1 MGIIRGSRA
10 VRTGSTE
17 VWSSDPNITR
27 PTLAK
32 KIVILNFF
40 ALCIVAAILFPNT
53 SLKILQYTTAGVI
66 ILMASLRILAIV
78 ITCLQMFK
86 GKVFQ
91 KNEAETPAGQIDW
104 PHFTVLV
111 PLFKEAGV
119 VKSLMENL
127 ANLDYPQE
135 KLDIIMVCEVD
146 DLATC
151 MAVEKHIRPPFK
163 LFRVGPSEPRTK
175 PKALNS
181 ALCTIPQSRNDDIV
195 TIYDAEDRPHPYQL
209 KAAAIAF
216 MNNPQLAA
224 VQAPLGYY
232 NAGQN
237 LLTRFFALEYA
248 ALFHVWNPALT
259 CLRLPFTLGGT
270 SNHIRRH
277 VIEKAGGW
285 DSHNVT
291 EDADLSFKITALA
304 QGGAAYKIGCIGYGT
319 QEEAVSHVRPWI
331 HQRSRWLKGFM
342 QTWDVH
348 MRRKISGPAGG
359 SFPIRARAKNALA
372 LQITIGTTLLAAFL
386 HVPSLC
392 IVLGLIIADSFG
404 MTTFTIPHSYYMLLG
419 FGYGA
424 AIASAIMGA
433 IKEGKP
439 HLIPYSFLM
448 PFYWLLQ
455 FPAAMIAAWEFVT
468 APSYWRKTTHGE
480 QEPQAMTKDKA
491 SALEPELGYP
501 I

>member
-1 MGIIRGSRA
+1 MGVIGINRA
-10 VRTGSTE
+10 VSTGSIGA
-17 VWSSDPNITR
+17 WSSDPNIAR

-32 KIVILNFF
+32 KAIILNIFT
-40 ALCIVAAILFPNT
+40 LCVLTAILFPHMT
-53 SLKILQYTTAGVI
+53 IRILQYATAGVI

-78 ITCLQMFK
+78 ITCLQMLK
-86 GKVFQ
+86 RKIFQ
-91 KNEAETPAGQIDW
+91 KNEVEIPTSQIDW

-127 ANLDYPQE
+127 AKLDYPRG
-135 KLDIIMVCEVD
+135 KLDIIMVCEID

-151 MAVEKHIRPPFK
+151 NAVKKHIRPPFK

-181 ALCTIPQSRNDDIV
+181 ALCTIPQSRTDDIV

-209 KAAAIAF
+209 KAAATAL
-216 MNNPQLAA
+216 MNDLQLAA

-232 NAGQN
+232 NASQN

-259 CLRLPFTLGGT
+259 YLQLPFTLGGT

-277 VIEKAGGW
+277 VVEKSGGW

-291 EDADLSFKITALA
+291 EDADLSFKITALSK
-304 QGGAAYKIGCIGYGT
+304 GGAAYKIGCIGYGT

-348 MRRKISGPAGG
+348 MRQKTSGPAGEN
-359 SFPIRARAKNALA
+359 FPIGARAKNALA

-392 IVLGLIIADSFG
+392 IVLGFIIADSLG
-404 MTTFTIPHSYYMLLG
+404 MTSFTVPPSYYTLLG

-424 AIASAIMGA
+424 AIATAIMGA

-439 HLIPYSFLM
+439 HLIPYAFLM
-448 PFYWLLQ
+448 PLYWLLQ
-455 FPAAMIAAWEFVT
+455 FPAAVIAAWEFVT

-480 QEPQAMTKDKA
+480 QDTQAMIKDKT
-491 SALEPELGYP
+491 SALEPVLGYP